1 MEELPAALLEQRFHG
16 SLAAVT
22 DSEHRTLRP
31 IGTTAYDVAVRTGDL
46 LAEFTAL
53 PAVRIFHGLR
63 PAIPNLP
70 VVGHALSAGR
80 RLLLIESVAW
90 PPGWYTTTA
99 AGRILCDGTYIGQSA
114 RPLAD
119 AVRHWR
125 AVLPKGHRVA
135 AVVIVHASAD
145 GTVALPVT
153 APGEVGWVL
162 ARDAARD
169 IRRRIGR
176 PRRAAGRD
184 ALATLVAATQR
195 PRSPGPGEVAPPP

>member
-1 MEELPAALLEQRFHG
+1 VEDLPAALLEQRFHG
-16 SLAAVT
+16 NLAAVT
-22 DSEHRTLRP
+22 DSERRTLRP
-31 IGTTAYDVAVRTGDL
+31 IGTSAYDVAVQTRDL
-46 LAEFTAL
+46 LAELTAL
-53 PAVRIFHGLR
+53 PGVRIFHGLR
-63 PAIPNLP
+63 PAVPGLP
-70 VVGHALSAGR
+70 VIGHALSAGR

-99 AGRILCDGTYIGQSA
+99 AGRVLCDGTYIGQSA

-125 AVLPKGHRVA
+125 CALPKGHRVG

-162 ARDAARD
+162 ARDAVREL
-169 IRRRIGR
+169 RRRIGR
-176 PRRAAGRD
+176 PRRTLSRA
-184 ALATLVAATQR
+184 ALAVLVAAT
-195 PRSPGPGEVAPPP
+195 GVA